1 MIQSKDFTILV
12 KCDTDDP
19 CMVGGQDT
27 DRIKFAY
34 GTSTGKIHS
43 VNRDVDKAAV
53 AWDVLISFSDD
64 MKILKKGFEKRIE
77 EVFAGNYDQFIHFPD
92 GHTGDAICTLSII
105 GKDYYARDGYIYHP
119 DYKSLWSDNEA
130 TEVAKNRG
138 CYCWFNE
145 SWYEHQHPAWGFGQS
160 DEQLRKSESHFY
172 TDQATYNKRKSLGFP
187 KESVL

>member
-1 MIQSKDFTILV
+1 MHILFNFPTRSRVEKFVRACNNIADMIQSKDFTILV

-64 MKILKKGFEKRIE
+64 MKILKK
-77 EVFAGNYDQFIHFPD
+77 
-92 GHTGDAICTLSII
+92 
-105 GKDYYARDGYIYHP
+105 
-119 DYKSLWSDNEA
+119 
-130 TEVAKNRG
+130 
-138 CYCWFNE
+138 
-145 SWYEHQHPAWGFGQS
+145 
-160 DEQLRKSESHFY
+160 
-172 TDQATYNKRKSLGFP
+172 
-187 KESVL
+187 